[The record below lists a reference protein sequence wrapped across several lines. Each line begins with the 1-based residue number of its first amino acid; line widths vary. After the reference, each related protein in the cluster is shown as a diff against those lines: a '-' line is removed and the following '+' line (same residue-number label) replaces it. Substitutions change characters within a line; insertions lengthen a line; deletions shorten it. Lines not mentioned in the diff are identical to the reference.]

1 MKECNQKRKIR
12 NPFRD
17 LSPFEWGLWITSLA
31 VVSASYLLC
40 PDKDLL
46 TLCASLVGVTAL
58 IFVAKGYV
66 LGQALIV
73 VFSVFYGIVSFYFR
87 YYGEMFTYLCMSA
100 PSAVFAMIAWL
111 KNPYAQTAEVKVSR
125 LSSSR
130 LWAVIGLTVAATAAS
145 APLLWLLGTN
155 NLLFSVL
162 SVTTSFFASALTFL
176 RSPYYALAYAA
187 NDVVLIVLWILAA
200 IADPA
205 YLPMILCFVM
215 FLVNDLY
222 GFINWKRMERRQAMG
237 NQ

>member
-237 NQ
+237 NP